1 MVYLGAGSE
10 HQISKIE
17 NLGEIITLDD
27 RSQWKVSMFDKSKSI
42 MWMMFDKVIVSS
54 YGIKYKITN
63 IKRNEIVEA
72 EYIKQ

>member
-1 MVYLGAGSE
+1 MVYLGTGSE

-27 RSQWKVSMFDKSKSI
+27 RSQWKVSMFDKSKPI

-72 EYIKQ
+72 VYIKQ

>member
-10 HQISKIE
+10 HQISKRE